1 MFLAFA
7 VLLMAWF
14 IDMPLWVSI
23 FVTVMAGLTIAIRSF
38 HGFMD
43 IIRVYIQMDDKN
55 EEN

>member
-23 FVTVMAGLTIAIRSF
+23 FVTVMAGLTIAIKFF

-43 IIRVYIQMDDKN
+43 IIRDYIQMDDKN
-55 EEN
+55 KEN

>member
-23 FVTVMAGLTIAIRSF
+23 FVTVMAGLTIAIKF
-38 HGFMD
+38 LHGFMD
-43 IIRVYIQMDDKN
+43 IVRVYIQTGDRNK
-55 EEN
+55 EE